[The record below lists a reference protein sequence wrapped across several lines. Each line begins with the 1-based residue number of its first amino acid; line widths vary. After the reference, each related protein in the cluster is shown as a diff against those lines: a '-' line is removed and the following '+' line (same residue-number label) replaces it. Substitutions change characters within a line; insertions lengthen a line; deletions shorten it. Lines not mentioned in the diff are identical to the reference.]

1 MTKTKDLRGFTLA
14 ELLISIGLFMILT
27 TSLFG
32 TLMIGMRTY
41 RKNSLKSTMQ
51 FAVQNSVETMSN
63 ELRQAAPNGDPGLF
77 GNPPTGYKL
86 IGSSFDPSG
95 NPLES
100 TGVIV
105 PNLNNKTSDNSLV
118 FNKPD
123 YLYYKPGDLAWVP
136 LDPRNFRKVTYS
148 VKDGFRLMREE
159 ITYNAD
165 GSVATRVED
174 PVVEAPEGSLAF
186 KVVLVDTYGVAPNLY
201 KLAVPYYQITVT
213 SKWQNDTD
221 KQDQKTGKFEL
232 DAACVI
238 PANP

>member
-1 MTKTKDLRGFTLA
+1 MRKNKHYEGFTLA

-41 RKNSLKSTMQ
+41 RKNSLKSAMQ
-51 FAVQNSVETMSN
+51 FAVQNSVETMNN
-63 ELRQAAPNGDPGLF
+63 ELREAAPNDDPGLF
-77 GNPPTGYKL
+77 GNPPTGYK
-86 IGSSFDPSG
+86 IVGSSYDPVG
-95 NPLES
+95 KPIES

-105 PNLNNKTSDNSLV
+105 PNLNSKTSDNSLV

-123 YLYYKPGDLAWVP
+123 YTYYKPTDPAWVTI
-136 LDPRNFRKVTYS
+136 DPRNFRKITYS
-148 VKDGFRLMREE
+148 IKDGYRLMREE

-174 PVVEAPEGSLAF
+174 PVAETPEGSLAF
-186 KVVLVDTYGVAPNLY
+186 KAVLVDTYGVSPNLY
-201 KLAVPYYQITVT
+201 KLAVPYYRISVVAT
-213 SKWQNDTD
+213 WQNDTD
-221 KQDQKTGKFEL
+221 KQDQKTGMFEL
-232 DAACVI
+232 DATCVI